1 MKKGEYEFGDLVF
14 LVRGECEGNVGIVSQ
29 PIGEGLM
36 GHVLVQYKAGILGID
51 VSLEDI
57 RTAEEN
63 DHGYAQLA
71 YSLIKLG
78 SHVIEQRL
86 IV

>member
-1 MKKGEYEFGDLVF
+1 MKKGEYEIGDLVF
-14 LVRGECEGNVGIVSQ
+14 LVRGECVGNVGIVSQ
-29 PIGEGLM
+29 PVGEELM
-36 GHVLVQYKAGILGID
+36 GHVLVQYKGGVLGINL
-51 VSLEDI
+51 SLEDI
-57 RTAEEN
+57 RTADSN